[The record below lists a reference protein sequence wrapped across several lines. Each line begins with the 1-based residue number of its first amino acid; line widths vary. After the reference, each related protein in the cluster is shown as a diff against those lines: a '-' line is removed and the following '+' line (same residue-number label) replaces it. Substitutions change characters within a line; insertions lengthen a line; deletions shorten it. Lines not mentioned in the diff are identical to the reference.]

1 MRGVIDIILFN
12 TNNYLESNTYFTL
25 KYRYHY
31 ITYQQVFAGLAVSNL
46 KLFILYINEFNNA

>member
-31 ITYQQVFAGLAVSNL
+31 ITYQQVFAGFSNL
-46 KLFILYINEFNNA
+46 KLSILYINEFNNA